1 MATYR
6 INYGEYSDQETV
18 SVEANSFEEALQN
31 CGIENDFIWSI
42 EKEHNVVDFNSWSL
56 RR

>member
-1 MATYR
+1 
-6 INYGEYSDQETV
+6 
-18 SVEANSFEEALQN
+18 LQN

>member
-18 SVEANSFEEALQN
+18 SVEANSFEEALQS
-31 CGIENDFIWSI
+31 CGIENDSIWSI

>member
-31 CGIENDFIWSI
+31 CGIENDLIWSI
-42 EKEHNVVDFNSWSL
+42 EKERNIVDFNSWSL